1 MATMVI
7 SYVADILIH
16 TVRGGGPAF
25 GHPSI
30 HMYTPYADRG
40 QIGLLN
46 VMKEP
51 QRMRSLMYLD
61 EISEKGSLALNR
73 KYVTM
78 NRIVVRDITNLPQ
91 ASSIATLP
99 GSLQVQHTLG
109 IHRLIP
115 TIQNITRVPT
125 PKELT

>member
-1 MATMVI
+1 
-7 SYVADILIH
+7 
-16 TVRGGGPAF
+16 
-25 GHPSI
+25 
-30 HMYTPYADRG
+30 
-40 QIGLLN
+40 
-46 VMKEP
+46 
-51 QRMRSLMYLD
+51 MRSHMSLD

-109 IHRLIP
+109 IHRPIP